1 MSANPSTTP
10 AAPPAPSVNL
20 DIGKDL
26 TSLDDA
32 ALAADLGLSAPEG
45 ADTQDPNATASA
57 EDEIIQSAR
66 ELAGSPDEGEAE
78 TEADATPEP
87 ETPNAETEPAQ
98 EPADQ
103 KSDKQSDKPAPV
115 AQFEV
120 SDKDGELEVP
130 ELFLSF
136 TADGGKEFSKV
147 PLDKVVR
154 LAQQGI
160 YNHRLQQEV
169 QSVRETQQRLSQ
181 AEEHIQQVQALA
193 DQRLALAE
201 RLLTDPDFFD
211 RAAQEYEAYN
221 APDAQ
226 LERLRAENEA
236 LKQGRATPQQQ
247 PQDDGPQWFDQTVM
261 PTVDAITKATPLVT
275 GQELLGQFMLVTSPL
290 MVNGKIPAQARGRVA
305 EILANELAPWAQQ
318 IQEARAQ
325 EQADR
330 AKAAKAADRAKV
342 NATVVKRQLARA
354 TKPAGKAAPDVPRG
368 KPATNADDAANEILS
383 GLFA

>member
-1 MSANPSTTP
+1 MSAPSTTTAAP
-10 AAPPAPSVNL
+10 AASPAPAIDL
-20 DIGKDL
+20 AAGKDL

-32 ALAADLGLSAPEG
+32 ALAADLGLVAPEG
-45 ADTQDPNATASA
+45 AADEAADVSSV
-57 EDEIIQSAR
+57 EDDIVSQSAKAV
-66 ELAGSPDEGEAE
+66 AGTPDEAASDEPD
-78 TEADATPEP
+78 ADDTTEP
-87 ETPNAETEPAQ
+87 ETPNAETQ
-98 EPADQ
+98 TADQ
-103 KSDKQSDKPAPV
+103 PADKPAPV
-115 AQFEV
+115 AQFTV
-120 SDKDGELEVP
+120 FDSDGELEVP
-130 ELFLSF
+130 ELFLNF
-136 TADGGKEFSKV
+136 TADGGKEFTKV

-154 LAQQGI
+154 LAQQGV

-181 AEEHIQQVQALA
+181 AEDRAAQIQALA

-236 LKQGRATPQQQ
+236 LKQGRAHPSQQ

-290 MVNGKIPAQARGRVA
+290 LVNGKIPPQARDRVA
-305 EILANELAPWAQQ
+305 AMIANELAPWAQQ
-318 IQEARAQ
+318 LQEMRAQ
-325 EQADR
+325 DQTQR
-330 AKAAKAADRAKV
+330 SKAAKAADRAKV

-354 TKPAGKAAPDVPRG
+354 TKPAGKPARDVPRG
-368 KPATNADDAANEILS
+368 RPATNADDAANDILA
-383 GLFA
+383 GLFPA